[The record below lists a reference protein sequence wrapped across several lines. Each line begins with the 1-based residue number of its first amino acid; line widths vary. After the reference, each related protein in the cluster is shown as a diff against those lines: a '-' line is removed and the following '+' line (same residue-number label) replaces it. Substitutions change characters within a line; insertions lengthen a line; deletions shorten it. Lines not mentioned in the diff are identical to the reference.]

1 MKKKEK
7 DFFYS
12 FLFYSHEMSMH
23 KIIASAFNYQTQTW
37 KFNWLETNERNP
49 NVTSKF
55 KTLLKTDMG
64 PI

>member
-1 MKKKEK
+1 MKKKKKEK

-49 NVTSKF
+49 NVT
-55 KTLLKTDMG
+55 TL
-64 PI
+64 I